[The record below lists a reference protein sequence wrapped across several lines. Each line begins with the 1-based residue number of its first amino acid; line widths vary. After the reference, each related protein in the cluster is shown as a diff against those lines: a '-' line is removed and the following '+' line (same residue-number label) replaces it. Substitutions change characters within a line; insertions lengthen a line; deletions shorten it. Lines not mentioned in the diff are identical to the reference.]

1 MTIRTTAKSIGAQER
16 NTEAAMSTHIKAYT
30 KAKPEAQAEMRREYQ
45 VGYIAGRGKVSM
57 AESERILSNGKGA
70 NCESEAHIKLIDQA
84 TASFNYWF
92 KSTPKQATTPSH
104 ARISKPLR
112 EAATNFLAEFEGE
125 TLQEQINA
133 AIAVLRAMSK

>member
-1 MTIRTTAKSIGAQER
+1 MTIRNTAKSIGAQDR
-16 NTEAAMSTHIKAYT
+16 NTEAAMAEHIKAYT
-30 KAKPEAQAEMRREYQ
+30 KAKPEVQAEMRRDYQ

-92 KSTPKQATTPSH
+92 KSTPKQAKPQTH

-125 TLQEQINA
+125 TLQEQVNA
-133 AIAVLRAMSK
+133 AIAVLRAIAK